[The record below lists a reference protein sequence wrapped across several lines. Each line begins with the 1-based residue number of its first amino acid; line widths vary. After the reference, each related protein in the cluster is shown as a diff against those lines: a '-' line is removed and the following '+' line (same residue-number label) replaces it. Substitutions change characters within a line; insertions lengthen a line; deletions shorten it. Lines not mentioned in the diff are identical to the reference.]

1 MAKILIVDD
10 DPTVLAMMRDKLA
23 PFYEIAGTSKS
34 EEALALTLQIKPDC
48 ILLDLLMPKFSGF
61 ELCQTLVSF
70 SHTQNIPILII
81 SGEPASRYESLCRSM
96 GAVGYFEKPIDFAAL
111 KARISEVINKKP
123 NEFRAEA
130 RVRLKVSLKL
140 KGVDSTGAPFEE
152 VTYSENV
159 SANGF
164 RCLCTS
170 KLKQGLEVEVF
181 TLTDGEQFAEK
192 ARVMWVDPTIKSWAL
207 AGFRF
212 LQKPR
217 LWVLQ

>member
-10 DPTVLAMMRDKLA
+10 DPSVLAMMRDKLA
-23 PFYEIAGTSKS
+23 PFYEISDTSKS
-34 EEALALTLQIKPDC
+34 EEALALALQIKPDC

-81 SGEPASRYESLCRSM
+81 SGEPASRYEVFCRSM
-96 GAVGYFEKPIDFAAL
+96 GAAGYFEKPVDFAAL
-111 KARISEVINKKP
+111 KSRLAEVIEKKP

-140 KGVDSTGAPFEE
+140 KGIDSAGAPFEE
-152 VTYSENV
+152 LTYTENV
-159 SANGF
+159 SASGF
-164 RCLCTS
+164 RCLCTAT
-170 KLKQGLEVEVF
+170 LKEGSDVEVF
-181 TLTDGEQFAEK
+181 TLTDGERFAEK
-192 ARVMWVDPTIKSWAL
+192 ARVMWVEPTNKSWSL
-207 AGFRF
+207 VGFRF

>member
-1 MAKILIVDD
+1 MAKILIIDD
-10 DPTVLAMMRDKLA
+10 HQAVLKMIREKLA
-23 PFYEIAGTSKS
+23 PFYEIADTSKP
-34 EEALALTLQIKPDC
+34 EEALALALQIKPDC

-81 SGEPASRYESLCRSM
+81 SGEPASRYEAFCRSM
-96 GAVGYFEKPIDFAAL
+96 GASGYFEKPIDFAAL
-111 KARISEVINKKP
+111 KSRLSDVIDKKP

-140 KGVDSTGAPFEE
+140 KGKDSAGAPFEE

-164 RCLCTS
+164 RCLCTT
-170 KLKQGLEVEVF
+170 KLKEGSEVEVF

-192 ARVMWVDPTIKSWAL
+192 ARVMWVGPTNKSWSL